1 MSHCGERDHS
11 HENCQIDTKSSNLF
25 QSLNELDFE
34 RGIWSAAQSGDLDKV
49 INFLNKGEN
58 VDVKDTAGYTA
69 LHYAARNGHSDIC
82 KCLLARG
89 SDVNAVTKA
98 GLATSLHRACSA
110 GYYNIV
116 KILLEHKAD
125 VNLQDSDGK
134 TALHR
139 AASAQNKP
147 ICEQLLAVSS
157 DLKFVK
163 DAKDKVPFDYATEE
177 TLLDLLKI

>member
-110 GYYNIV
+110 GINY
-116 KILLEHKAD
+116 
-125 VNLQDSDGK
+125 
-134 TALHR
+134 
-139 AASAQNKP
+139 
-147 ICEQLLAVSS
+147 
-157 DLKFVK
+157 
-163 DAKDKVPFDYATEE
+163 
-177 TLLDLLKI
+177 